1 MTDGFS
7 AEQLAQLRRA
17 VREAVGEEMADIG
30 LRVDSSDHQDAARED
45 LRFLRRLR
53 KAADG
58 WASKVGWLVIA
69 ALTSGIVYIVSLGI
83 EAWRAAGK

>member
-1 MTDGFS
+1 MSDGFTP
-7 AEQLAQLRRA
+7 EQIAQIRNA

-53 KAADG
+53 QAADG

-69 ALTSGIVYIVSLGI
+69 ALTSGLLYIVNLGI
-83 EAWRAAGK
+83 EAWRAAGR